1 MKIDFIFAEERKFIK
16 LEKKFSHSLAEI
28 EKTDSNNNI
37 FRSREIKSDPE
48 DVVKR
53 FLTGNKCF
61 EGGHNWWRFRICYG
75 KKVEQ
80 FHYSEDEGRETDVI
94 LLGEFSV
101 LLFTLWTFFG
111 RQVTQFLNTG
121 TVFESEQLVVFWWV
135 SDRVTFKP
143 SINKSIEK
151 GNLVFKSFFFEDF
164 FKFKFSK
171 LIEYINC
178 TGSYDES
185 EQIKWLN
192 QNPLKKPK
200 PASDRK
206 QLFYY
211 YGNGEKCGDSGVKRS
226 VEVRLICLDVDKLQ
240 VSSEGIILYLLE
252 PIDCQYILTIESA
265 QFCPYIRIANNRNGV
280 IEVPNSLD
288 GKI

>member
-28 EKTDSNNNI
+28 EKTDSNNNNI

-101 LLFTLWTFFG
+101 LLFTLLTFFG
-111 RQVTQFLNTG
+111 RQVTHFLNTG
-121 TVFESEQLVVFWWV
+121 TVFESDQLVVFWWV

-143 SINKSIEK
+143 LKK
-151 GNLVFKSFFFEDF
+151 GIWFLKVFSLKT
-164 FKFKFSK
+164 FSSSSLANWSNI
-171 LIEYINC
+171 LIVP
-178 TGSYDES
+178 GSYDES
-185 EQIKWLN
+185 EQMKWLN